1 MTITEF
7 EDLDPNEFHLVPKGA
22 SGFPV
27 LLAKA
32 VDEAVEDELFKS
44 ETDVYKK
51 DYSTAERRKLASEG
65 NALSNGSY
73 PIADTE
79 DLHNAAVLARS
90 GHGDVAGAKRLIA
103 RRAKELGVSNP
114 LDKDDDAEKQTAP
127 DKSVPETE
135 ALSQTRECEPEP
147 EGPSPDN
154 EDHGEPKAVSFPH
167 GPRGDGQGDTAPD
180 KADDESGAEAQTRD
194 DIEGNAAKA
203 DVDMTGDTAPD
214 KDLHEDEAESQTDDA
229 DDDDSDAPDS
239 GGDGNPPWA
248 RKEAGDAEW
257 EDHDA
262 ALAAQIER
270 LAAELEARE
279 KAEGGAEKS
288 RLGETEGAIRQ
299 AIEALRGLANT
310 NQPSVSKEI
319 ETMNTDELM
328 KLLDE
333 RDEARR
339 EAKKAAKKEA
349 RKAERKAAEA
359 AEEAAKAAGD
369 NEGDAAKAADSQIA
383 SLQKQID
390 ELSAKRPFV
399 NGVGV
404 AAVLRGPEAETALKS
419 FDDRVATAESKMEK
433 AVNDYQ
439 RQQAKTELE
448 AAQRARF
455 MAKMVAQATAHERG
469 TLPSGRFGRNQIALF
484 GDREN
489 CTTFSL
495 PEDTAVKAL

>member
-51 DYSTAERRKLASEG
+51 DYSAAERRKLASEG
-65 NALSNGSY
+65 KALSNGSY

-79 DLHNAAVLARS
+79 DLHNAAILARS

-127 DKSVPETE
+127 DKSVPEAE

-154 EDHGEPKAVSFPH
+154 EDHGEPKSVSFPH

-214 KDLHEDEAESQTDDA
+214 KDLHEDEAESQTDDDA
-229 DDDDSDAPDS
+229 DDDSDAPDS

-257 EDHDA
+257 EAHDA
-262 ALAAQIER
+262 D
-270 LAAELEARE
+270 LAAEAIRVMTQLEERE

-310 NQPSVSKEI
+310 NQPPVSKEI

-339 EAKKAAKKEA
+339 QARKAAKKEQAAKAAKKAAK
-349 RKAERKAAEA
+349 AAEQ
-359 AEEAAKAAGD
+359 
-369 NEGDAAKAADSQIA
+369 AAKAADDGDEAAKAVDSQVA

-399 NGVGV
+399 NGAGV
-404 AAVLRGPEAETALKS
+404 TAVLRGPEAETALKS

-455 MAKMVAQATAHERG
+455 MAKMIAQSTAQERG
-469 TLPSGRFGRNQIALF
+469 TIPSGRFGRNSTDLF
-484 GDREN
+484 GG
-489 CTTFSL
+489 TTYSL